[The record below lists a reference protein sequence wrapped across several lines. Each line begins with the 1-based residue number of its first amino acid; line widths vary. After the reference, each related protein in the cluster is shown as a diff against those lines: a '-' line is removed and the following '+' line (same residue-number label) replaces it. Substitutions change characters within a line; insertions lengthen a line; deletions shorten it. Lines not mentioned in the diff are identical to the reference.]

1 MSSDDPRIYD
11 ALALPPEALS
21 NGGAEILRVGI
32 IANELYVQ
40 ARRAFKDPARWGEVL
55 ADIAREL
62 ALYHSAE
69 DTSLTEEEILT
80 QIEQAF
86 AADLGAPVVEDE
98 KPAKARSTQP
108 ATKAKAKTPAKAPA
122 KPARKST
129 KKSATPAR
137 KAAPKSKRKKK

>member
-1 MSSDDPRIYD
+1 MTNDDPRIYD

-32 IANELYVQ
+32 ISNELYVQ

-62 ALYHSAE
+62 ALFHSAE

-86 AADLGAPVVEDE
+86 AADLGAPAVDDE
-98 KPAKARSTQP
+98 PPAKARSSKP
-108 ATKAKAKTPAKAPA
+108 AAKAKAKAPA
-122 KPARKST
+122 KPA
-129 KKSATPAR
+129 KKSAKKPA
-137 KAAPKSKRKKK
+137 KPAGKSAPKSKRKKK